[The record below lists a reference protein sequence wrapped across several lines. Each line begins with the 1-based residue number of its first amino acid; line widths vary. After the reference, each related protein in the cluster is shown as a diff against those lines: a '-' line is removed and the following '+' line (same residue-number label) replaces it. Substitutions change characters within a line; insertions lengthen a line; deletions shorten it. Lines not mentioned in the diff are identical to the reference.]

1 MMSAAASLPDLLDG
15 RPVREVEPGLFSVL
29 PVDAPGQRYDGRA
42 RMYDR
47 VIGSRLY
54 NRLAWG
60 NSPGD
65 YRAFAR
71 RAVQSSGSGWLLD
84 AGCGTLLATADA
96 YAAAPGR
103 PVIAVDQSLD
113 MLRRGRE
120 RLTHAAGT
128 ACGHVVFLQADLLDL
143 PFRVSRFRTVLSMG
157 MLHLFDALEPLLASL
172 HGCLVPE
179 GQLYLTSLVEN
190 GRVGDRYMRFLHRA
204 GELANPRT
212 TAELQRLLAQALGPG
227 GTWSVRGN
235 MAFAS
240 FGRMSG

>member
-1 MMSAAASLPDLLDG
+1 MSAAASLSDLLDG
-15 RPVREVEPGLFSVL
+15 RPVREVEPGIFSVL
-29 PVDAPGQRYDGRA
+29 PADAPGQRYDGRA

-60 NSPGD
+60 TSPED
-65 YRAFAR
+65 YRAFAG
-71 RAVQSSGSGWLLD
+71 RAVASSASGWLLD
-84 AGCGTLLATADA
+84 AGCGTLLATAGA
-96 YAAAPGR
+96 YAAAPDR
-103 PVIAVDQSLD
+103 PVVAVDQSLD

-120 RLTHAAGT
+120 RLAQAAGT
-128 ACGHVVFLQADLLDL
+128 PSGHVVFLQADLLDL
-143 PFRVSRFRTVLSMG
+143 PFRAGCFQTVLSMG
-157 MLHLFDALEPLLASL
+157 MLHLFDTLEPLLASL
-172 HGCLVPE
+172 RGCLVPD

-212 TAELQRLLAQALGPG
+212 AAELQRVLEQALGPG

-240 FGRMSG
+240 FGR